1 MEICEELEYF
11 FLGAYTQKKE
21 GVENLKDIRPISLGG
36 KIYKPLAKVLTN
48 RLKKLVGKVVSC
60 SECLFGGKGNSI
72 CFFDI

>member
-1 MEICEELEYF
+1 MKSLNTSFWVLIPK
-11 FLGAYTQKKE
+11 KKE